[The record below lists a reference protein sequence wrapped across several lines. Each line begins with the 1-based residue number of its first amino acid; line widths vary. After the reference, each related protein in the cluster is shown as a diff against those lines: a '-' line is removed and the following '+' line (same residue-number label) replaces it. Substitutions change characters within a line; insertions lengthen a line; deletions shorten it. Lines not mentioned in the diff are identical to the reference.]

1 MCNRLLSQ
9 VYLAEPTADF
19 AKLLQEGD
27 LRNSLAELGVV
38 FDEVFDTRDLVA
50 LREALKSEYTRL
62 FLGPGHVPAY
72 ESVFTDQNAYAGGYG
87 RMYGPAAQDVEN
99 IYLEHGF
106 TADDEFANM
115 PDQLGV
121 ELSFMG
127 LLCLRTGRAGAESDA
142 DEVAGIM
149 ADEIK
154 FVANHLLNW
163 LPRFCDRA
171 ADFAELRFYKTII
184 ALTTEFVLS
193 DRQFLKSIQT
203 EAADRPT
210 PAGVLDT

>member
-1 MCNRLLSQ
+1 MMINADGAPADYRAGIYQFLSQ
-9 VYLAEPTADF
+9 VYLAEPTIDF
-19 AKLLQEGD
+19 AKLLHEGD
-27 LRNSLAELGVV
+27 LRKSLAELGVA
-38 FDEVFDTRDLVA
+38 FDEVFDTHDPA
-50 LREALKSEYTRL
+50 ELRQALKSEYTRL

-72 ESVFTDQNAYAGGYG
+72 ESVFTDQNAYASGYG
-87 RMYGPAAQDVEN
+87 QMYGPAAQEVEN

-106 TADDEFANM
+106 TADDEFTNM

-127 LLCLRTGRAGAESDA
+127 LLCLRAGRAGAESDA
-142 DEVAGIM
+142 DEVAAIV

-154 FVANHLLNW
+154 FVENHLLNW

-184 ALTTEFVLS
+184 RLTKEFIVS
-193 DRQFLKSIQT
+193 DRLFLKSD
-203 EAADRPT
+203 A
-210 PAGVLDT
+210 